1 MMELNHALQVAKLW
15 AAGKTIGFDE
25 SDVLNALINSIE
37 GKSMLT
43 PEDSKR
49 VADRMIQAIGI
60 ALLEGK
66 TPDKPSGYMLEDAL
80 HYLERRRVHLATKVL
95 GNTDV
100 PYTSRVKCGL
110 EREAILMAESAVK
123 AEIGCEMVRSMRDVV

>member
-1 MMELNHALQVAKLW
+1 MRVVNNEQNIQSSLRTRHNRLQELSQSQQPGYVMRGIMTELHA
-15 AAGKTIGFDE
+15 
-25 SDVLNALINSIE
+25 
-37 GKSMLT
+37 
-43 PEDSKR
+43 
-49 VADRMIQAIGI
+49 QAIGI
-60 ALLEGK
+60 AL
-66 TPDKPSGYMLEDAL
+66 LEDAL

-123 AEIGCEMVRSMRDVV
+123 AEIGREMVRSMRDVV

>member
-1 MMELNHALQVAKLW
+1 METPADASR
-15 AAGKTIGFDE
+15 II
-25 SDVLNALINSIE
+25 VL
-37 GKSMLT
+37 
-43 PEDSKR
+43 
-49 VADRMIQAIGI
+49 QAIKRLTDEHGSATYQQI
-60 ALLEGK
+60 IDEAG
-66 TPDKPSGYMLEDAL
+66 MLEDAL